1 MRRLRDLSKAAALLA
16 VSLAFAAG
24 AAFAQGTMT
33 FRPISPDSVARL
45 ESSDA
50 REARIER
57 RIEKAVER
65 GTTKGLVEINGDGTA
80 PVSIH
85 VGDDSIVVEGP
96 GSIPEVPEVPEP
108 PSARESTGE
117 IIRFGSPITVHAGQA
132 VDGDVVSIG
141 GSVRVEGVVKGSVTS
156 VGGDVTLVPGARVD
170 GDVVCMGGTLR
181 QEPGSSISGQLVT
194 APRVPGAR
202 LFLPVL
208 AAVGVGFKIIMHLL
222 WMLFVIGIAF
232 LVVKLAPGRTQAA
245 VDDIRS
251 DPGTSFLWGL
261 LLWGLAIPALLVV
274 AIAAA
279 LLCITIIGIP
289 LAIAALVGLAL
300 FFAIAVIW
308 GTISGFALLGG
319 QVFTRF
325 KGGEP
330 TLLRAAIWGVICV
343 VGLRVL
349 SDVLHIL
356 PLFGFLGGLVSFIRY
371 VLWAILMTLGAGAL
385 VRAEYQRRTVQS
397 WWQQSQFNRRRATG
411 MDDYPPPPP
420 QASAGATQAAPP
432 PPPAPQS
439 PPSAFAPPAPPAPP
453 ASSGGASS
461 EAWPP
466 MPPPPPPA
474 PPAPPAPPSDPIA

>member
-16 VSLAFAAG
+16 VGLALAAG
-24 AAFAQGTMT
+24 AALAQGTMT
-33 FRPISPDSVARL
+33 FRPISADSVARL
-45 ESSDA
+45 ESDA
-50 REARIER
+50 SREARIER
-57 RIEKAVER
+57 RVEKAVEGR
-65 GTTKGLVEINGDGTA
+65 AAKRLAEIDRANADA

-85 VGDDSIVVEGP
+85 VGDDSIVVEAP
-96 GSIPEVPEVPEP
+96 GSVPEPPEVPEP
-108 PSARESTGE
+108 PTTRESTGE

-141 GSVRVEGVVKGSVTS
+141 GSVRVEGLVKGSVTA

-208 AAVGVGFKIIMHLL
+208 AAVGVGFKIIMHLV

-245 VDDIRS
+245 LDDIRS
-251 DPGTSFLWGL
+251 DPGTSFLSGL
-261 LLWGLAIPALLVV
+261 LLWGSAIPALLVV
-274 AIAAA
+274 SIAAA

-289 LAIAALVGLAL
+289 LALAALVGLAL
-300 FFAIAVIW
+300 VFAIAVVW
-308 GTISGFALLGG
+308 GTITGFALLGG

-330 TLLRAAIWGVICV
+330 TLLRAAIWGVVCV
-343 VGLRVL
+343 VGLRIL

-356 PLFGFLGGLVSFIRY
+356 PLFGFLGGLVSFMRY

-411 MDDYPPPPP
+411 VDDYPPPP
-420 QASAGATQAAPP
+420 SGAAPPPPPSGPAPP
-432 PPPAPQS
+432 PPPAPAS
-439 PPSAFAPPAPPAPP
+439 PPSAFAPPPS
-453 ASSGGASS
+453 ASASS

-466 MPPPPPPA
+466 MPPPP
-474 PPAPPAPPSDPIA
+474 APPSDPIA

>member
-16 VSLAFAAG
+16 VGLALAAG
-24 AAFAQGTMT
+24 AALAQGTMT
-33 FRPISPDSVARL
+33 FRPISADSVARL
-45 ESSDA
+45 ESDA
-50 REARIER
+50 SREARIER
-57 RIEKAVER
+57 RVEKAVEGR
-65 GTTKGLVEINGDGTA
+65 AAKRLAEIDRANADA

-85 VGDDSIVVEGP
+85 VGDDSIVVEAP
-96 GSIPEVPEVPEP
+96 GSVPEPPEVPEP
-108 PSARESTGE
+108 PSTRESTGE

-141 GSVRVEGVVKGSVTS
+141 GSVRVEGLVKGSVTA

-208 AAVGVGFKIIMHLL
+208 AAVGVGFKIIMHLV

-245 VDDIRS
+245 LDDIRS
-251 DPGTSFLWGL
+251 DPGTSFLSGL
-261 LLWGLAIPALLVV
+261 LLWGSAIPALLVV
-274 AIAAA
+274 SIAAA

-289 LAIAALVGLAL
+289 LALAALVGLAL
-300 FFAIAVIW
+300 VFAIAVVW
-308 GTISGFALLGG
+308 GTITGFALLGG

-330 TLLRAAIWGVICV
+330 TLLRAAIWGVVCV
-343 VGLRVL
+343 VGLRIL

-356 PLFGFLGGLVSFIRY
+356 PLFGFLGGLVSFMRY

-411 MDDYPPPPP
+411 VDDYPPPP
-420 QASAGATQAAPP
+420 SGAAPPPPPSGPAPP
-432 PPPAPQS
+432 PPPAPAS
-439 PPSAFAPPAPPAPP
+439 PPSAFAPPPS
-453 ASSGGASS
+453 ASASS

-466 MPPPPPPA
+466 MPPPP
-474 PPAPPAPPSDPIA
+474 APPSDPIA

>member
-16 VSLAFAAG
+16 VGLALAAG
-24 AAFAQGTMT
+24 AALAQGTMT
-33 FRPISPDSVARL
+33 FRPISADSVARL
-45 ESSDA
+45 ESDA
-50 REARIER
+50 SREARIER
-57 RIEKAVER
+57 RIEKAVEGR
-65 GTTKGLVEINGDGTA
+65 AEKRLSEIDRANA
-80 PVSIH
+80 ESPVSIH
-85 VGDDSIVVEGP
+85 VGDDSIVVEAP
-96 GSIPEVPEVPEP
+96 GSVPEPPEVPEP
-108 PSARESTGE
+108 PSTRESTGE
-117 IIRFGSPITVHAGQA
+117 IIRFGSPITVHAGQS

-141 GSVRVEGVVKGSVTS
+141 GSVRVEGLVKGSVTA

-208 AAVGVGFKIIMHLL
+208 AAVGVGFKIIMHLV

-245 VDDIRS
+245 LDDIRS
-251 DPGTSFLWGL
+251 DPGTSFLSGL
-261 LLWGLAIPALLVV
+261 LLWGSAIPALLVV
-274 AIAAA
+274 SIAAA

-289 LAIAALVGLAL
+289 LALAALVGLAL
-300 FFAIAVIW
+300 VFAIAVVW
-308 GTISGFALLGG
+308 GTITGFALLGG

-330 TLLRAAIWGVICV
+330 TLLRAAIWGVVCV
-343 VGLRVL
+343 VGLRIL

-356 PLFGFLGGLVSFIRY
+356 PLFGFLGGLVSFMRY

-385 VRAEYQRRTVQS
+385 VRGEYQRRTVQS

-411 MDDYPPPPP
+411 VDDYPPPP
-420 QASAGATQAAPP
+420 SGAAPP
-432 PPPAPQS
+432 PPPSGPVPPPPPPPPAPVS
-439 PPSAFAPPAPPAPP
+439 PPSAFAPPPP
-453 ASSGGASS
+453 ASASP

-466 MPPPPPPA
+466 MPPPPAPPA
-474 PPAPPAPPSDPIA
+474 APPAPPSDPIA

>member
-1 MRRLRDLSKAAALLA
+1 MAAGLLA
-16 VSLAFAAG
+16 VTLALAAG
-24 AAFAQGTMT
+24 GALAQGTMT
-33 FRPISPDSVARL
+33 FRPIPADSVARL

-57 RIEKAVER
+57 RIESAVEGR
-65 GTTKGLVEINGDGTA
+65 AEKRLAELDRAAAGADS

-85 VGDDSIVVEGP
+85 VGDDSIVVEAP
-96 GSIPEVPEVPEP
+96 GSIPETPEAPEP
-108 PSARESTGE
+108 PEARESTGE
-117 IIRFGSPITVHAGQA
+117 IIRFGSPITVHAGQS

-141 GSVRVEGVVKGSVTS
+141 GSVRVEGVVKGSVTA

-222 WMLFVIGIAF
+222 WMLFVAGIAF

-261 LLWGLAIPALLVV
+261 LLWGLAIPAMLVV
-274 AIAAA
+274 SIAAA

-289 LAIAALVGLAL
+289 LALAAILGLGL

-330 TLLRAAIWGVICV
+330 TLLRAAIWGVVCV
-343 VGLRVL
+343 VGLRIL

-411 MDDYPPPPP
+411 VDDYPPPPP
-420 QASAGATQAAPP
+420 GAAPTSASVPPP
-432 PPPAPQS
+432 PPPAPPAAS
-439 PPSAFAPPAPPAPP
+439 PPSAFAPPA
-453 ASSGGASS
+453 SSGSAGS

-466 MPPPPPPA
+466 MPPPPPP
-474 PPAPPAPPSDPIA
+474 PPPPSDPIG

>member
-1 MRRLRDLSKAAALLA
+1 MRRLRDLSMAAGLLA
-16 VSLAFAAG
+16 VTLALAAG
-24 AAFAQGTMT
+24 GAFAQGTMT
-33 FRPISPDSVARL
+33 FRPIPADSVARL

-57 RIEKAVER
+57 RIESAVEGR
-65 GTTKGLVEINGDGTA
+65 AEKRLAELDRAAAGADSPI
-80 PVSIH
+80 SIH
-85 VGDDSIVVEGP
+85 VGDDSIVVEAP
-96 GSIPEVPEVPEP
+96 GSIPETPEAPEP
-108 PSARESTGE
+108 PEARESTGE
-117 IIRFGSPITVHAGQA
+117 IIRFGSPITVHAGQS

-141 GSVRVEGVVKGSVTS
+141 GSVRVEGVVKGSVTA

-222 WMLFVIGIAF
+222 WMLFVAGIAF

-261 LLWGLAIPALLVV
+261 LLWGLAIPAMLVV
-274 AIAAA
+274 SIAAA

-289 LAIAALVGLAL
+289 LALAAILGLGL

-330 TLLRAAIWGVICV
+330 TLLRAAIWGVVCV
-343 VGLRVL
+343 VGLRIL

-411 MDDYPPPPP
+411 VDDYPPPPP
-420 QASAGATQAAPP
+420 GAAPTSASVPPP
-432 PPPAPQS
+432 PPPAPPAPPAAS
-439 PPSAFAPPAPPAPP
+439 PPSAFAPPA
-453 ASSGGASS
+453 SSGSAGS

-466 MPPPPPPA
+466 MPPPPPP
-474 PPAPPAPPSDPIA
+474 PPPPSDPIG

>member
-16 VSLAFAAG
+16 ISLAFAAG
-24 AAFAQGTMT
+24 AALAQGTMT
-33 FRPISPDSVARL
+33 FRPISADSVARL
-45 ESSDA
+45 ESSDT
-50 REARIER
+50 REARVER
-57 RIEKAVER
+57 RIEKAVEAR
-65 GTTKGLVEINGDGTA
+65 AQKRMAEIDRAAGTSDM

-96 GSIPEVPEVPEP
+96 GSIPEAPEVPEP
-108 PSARESTGE
+108 PEVHESTGE

-141 GSVRVEGVVKGSVTS
+141 GSVRVEGLVKGSVTS

-208 AAVGVGFKIIMHLL
+208 AAVGVGFKIIMHLV

-232 LVVKLAPGRTQAA
+232 LVVKLAPGRTQSAL
-245 VDDIRS
+245 DDIRS
-251 DPGTSFLWGL
+251 DPGTSFLSGL
-261 LLWGLAIPALLVV
+261 LLWGSAIPALLVV
-274 AIAAA
+274 SIAAA

-289 LAIAALVGLAL
+289 LALAAIVGLAL
-300 FFAIAVIW
+300 VFAIAVVW
-308 GTISGFALLGG
+308 GTITGFALLGG

-330 TLLRAAIWGVICV
+330 TLLRAAIWGVVCV
-343 VGLRVL
+343 VGLRIV

-356 PLFGFLGGLVSFIRY
+356 PLFGFLGGLVSFMRY

-385 VRAEYQRRTVQS
+385 VRSEYQRRTVQS

-411 MDDYPPPPP
+411 VDDYPPPPP
-420 QASAGATQAAPP
+420 QASAGATAPP
-432 PPPAPQS
+432 PPPPAQPGPAPAQPS
-439 PPSAFAPPAPPAPP
+439 PPSAFAPPSQPGPP
-453 ASSGGASS
+453 ASASS

-466 MPPPPPPA
+466 MPPPPPP
-474 PPAPPAPPSDPIA
+474 PPSDPIG

>member
-1 MRRLRDLSKAAALLA
+1 M
-16 VSLAFAAG
+16 
-24 AAFAQGTMT
+24 
-33 FRPISPDSVARL
+33 
-45 ESSDA
+45 
-50 REARIER
+50 
-57 RIEKAVER
+57 
-65 GTTKGLVEINGDGTA
+65 
-80 PVSIH
+80 
-85 VGDDSIVVEGP
+85 
-96 GSIPEVPEVPEP
+96 
-108 PSARESTGE
+108 
-117 IIRFGSPITVHAGQA
+117 HAGQA

-141 GSVRVEGVVKGSVTS
+141 GSVRVEGLVKGSVTA

-222 WMLFVIGIAF
+222 WMLFVAGIAF

-261 LLWGLAIPALLVV
+261 LLWGLAIPAMLVV
-274 AIAAA
+274 SIAAA

-289 LAIAALVGLAL
+289 LALAAILGLGL

-330 TLLRAAIWGVICV
+330 TLLRAAIWGVVCV
-343 VGLRVL
+343 VGLRIL

-411 MDDYPPPPP
+411 VDDYPPPPP
-420 QASAGATQAAPP
+420 GAAPTSASVPPP
-432 PPPAPQS
+432 PPPAPPAAS
-439 PPSAFAPPAPPAPP
+439 PPSAFAPPA
-453 ASSGGASS
+453 SSGSAGS

-466 MPPPPPPA
+466 MPPPPPP
-474 PPAPPAPPSDPIA
+474 PPPPSDPIG

>member
-1 MRRLRDLSKAAALLA
+1 MRRLRDLSMAAGLLA
-16 VSLAFAAG
+16 VTLALAAG
-24 AAFAQGTMT
+24 GALAQGTMT
-33 FRPISPDSVARL
+33 FRPIPADSVARL

-57 RIEKAVER
+57 RIESAVEGR
-65 GTTKGLVEINGDGTA
+65 AEKRLAELDRAAAGADS

-85 VGDDSIVVEGP
+85 VGDDSIVVEAP
-96 GSIPEVPEVPEP
+96 GSIPETPEAPEP
-108 PSARESTGE
+108 PEARESTGE
-117 IIRFGSPITVHAGQA
+117 IIRFGSPITVHAGQS

-141 GSVRVEGVVKGSVTS
+141 GSVRVEGVVKGSVTA

-222 WMLFVIGIAF
+222 WMLFVAGIAF

-261 LLWGLAIPALLVV
+261 LLWGLAIPAMLVV
-274 AIAAA
+274 SIAAA

-289 LAIAALVGLAL
+289 LALAAILGLGL

-330 TLLRAAIWGVICV
+330 TLLRAAIWGVVCV
-343 VGLRVL
+343 VGLRIL

-411 MDDYPPPPP
+411 VDDYPPPPP
-420 QASAGATQAAPP
+420 GAAPTSASVPPP
-432 PPPAPQS
+432 PPPAAS
-439 PPSAFAPPAPPAPP
+439 PPSAFAPPA
-453 ASSGGASS
+453 SSGSAGS

-466 MPPPPPPA
+466 MPPPPPP
-474 PPAPPAPPSDPIA
+474 PPPPSDPIG